1 MFYFTFNKKITM
13 QTTNTIL
20 MVRPFYFR
28 RNEETAVNNFFQ
40 AENERTD
47 RLADLA
53 VTEFD
58 NFVNILKAAGIKIF
72 VVQDPGKLDTP
83 DSIFPNNVISFHHNK
98 AIIYP
103 MFAENRRNE
112 RQLNYLGKLDMSG
125 IHFEKTQDYTLWE
138 KKNKFLEGTGCMILD
153 RVHKI
158 AYCSL
163 SERANEE
170 LFRVFCEDQGY
181 EPVVFH
187 ATQQVGDLLFPIY
200 HTNVMMS
207 LGTNFCVICMESI
220 RTAVEQELLRT
231 KLRETGKEIIEISED
246 QMNHFAGNILEVKNI
261 DGDPYICMS
270 SQAFESLEDE
280 QKEQLEA
287 HAKLIH
293 APLFSI
299 EKYGGGSAR
308 CMMAEVFH

>member
-1 MFYFTFNKKITM
+1 M
-13 QTTNTIL
+13 QTTNTVL

-58 NFVNILKAAGIKIF
+58 NFVNILKAAGIKVV
-72 VVQDPGKLDTP
+72 VVQDPGRLDTP

-112 RQLNYLGKLDMSG
+112 RLLNYLGKLDMNG
-125 IHFEKTQDYTLWE
+125 IHFEKTQDYTAWE
-138 KKNKFLEGTGCMILD
+138 ENNKFLEGTGSMILD
-153 RVHKI
+153 RVNKI

-163 SERANEE
+163 SDRANEE
-170 LFRVFCEDQGY
+170 LFHIFCEDQGY

-187 ATQQVGDLLFPIY
+187 ATQTLGDLFYPIY

-207 LGTNFCVICMESI
+207 IGTNFSLICLEVI
-220 RTAVEQELLRT
+220 RTEEERELVKS
-231 KLRETGKEIIEISED
+231 KLLATGKDIIVITGD

-261 DGDPYICMS
+261 EGDPIICMS
-270 SQAFESLEDE
+270 SQAFEALEDE
-280 QKEQLEA
+280 QKEQLEQ
-287 HAKLIH
+287 HGKIIH

-308 CMMAEVFH
+308 CMMAEVFN